1 MITLITRILNLNK
14 IGSACAGA
22 DSTAMHNRDL
32 AARTIVNEDI
42 KPMVEHCKWT
52 LNQFLYFNLDILQN
66 IKAIKI
72 VSS

>member
-1 MITLITRILNLNK
+1 M
-14 IGSACAGA
+14 GSVA
-22 DSTAMHNRDL
+22 DSLAINMHQQEYSS
-32 AARTIVNEDI
+32 RTIVNEAI
-42 KPMVEHCKWT
+42 KPIGEHCKWT